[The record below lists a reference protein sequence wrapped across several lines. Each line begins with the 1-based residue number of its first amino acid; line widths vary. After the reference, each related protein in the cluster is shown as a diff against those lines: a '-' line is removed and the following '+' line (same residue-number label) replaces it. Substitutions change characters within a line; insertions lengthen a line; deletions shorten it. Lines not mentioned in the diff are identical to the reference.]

1 MQETKQSKSEKR
13 REEKKSKIDIITQ
26 IEKRM
31 VQKQKPKKACL
42 KLWIKMIGIRA
53 TKTIGEDEAYKMEN
67 RTFLLFF

>member
-1 MQETKQSKSEKR
+1 LQETKQSKSEKR

-42 KLWIKMIGIRA
+42 KL
-53 TKTIGEDEAYKMEN
+53 
-67 RTFLLFF
+67 